1 MRVQQLPNSF
11 TQPNYPIV
19 LVSWFI

>member
-11 TQPNYPIV
+11 SQPNYPIV